1 MSNDLEELKRRAL
14 LARNSKKQPKGASA
28 LTQED
33 MMLVLH
39 PDEAQLILDFMYG
52 AIQCK
57 ELKAD
62 HKLAL
67 TIIDHME
74 G

>member
-1 MSNDLEELKRRAL
+1 MSAELEELKRRAK
-14 LARNSKKQPKGASA
+14 LARLNKAPKGASA
-28 LTQED
+28 LTEGD

-39 PDEAQLILDFMYG
+39 PEEAQLILDFMYG
-52 AIQCK
+52 TIQCK

-67 TIIDHME
+67 NIIDHME

>member
-1 MSNDLEELKRRAL
+1 MSAELEELKRRAKL
-14 LARNSKKQPKGASA
+14 TRLGKAPKGASA
-28 LTQED
+28 LTKD
-33 MMLVLH
+33 DVMLVLH

-57 ELKAD
+57 ELRSD
-62 HKLAL
+62 HKMAL
-67 TIIDHME
+67 NIIEHME